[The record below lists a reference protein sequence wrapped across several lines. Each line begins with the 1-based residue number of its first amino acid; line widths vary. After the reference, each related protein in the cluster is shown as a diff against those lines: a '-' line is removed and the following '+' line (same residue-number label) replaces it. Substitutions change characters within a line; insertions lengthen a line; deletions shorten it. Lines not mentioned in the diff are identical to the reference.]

1 MAEKARVNKDKKAA
15 KSPKAAKPA
24 TKPKPQAPA
33 PKAAVVAVSKGK
45 CLLSKSELAEVRQ
58 LLLQK
63 RQALLGDLSG
73 MEATAMRSRQGH
85 AGDLSHMPT
94 HLADLG
100 SDNYEQEFTLGLLE
114 SERMLLIEIDQAL
127 ERIDR
132 GTYGICLG
140 TGEPIGKSRLMARPW
155 AKYTIEYARLIE
167 KGLAKPVEELQAA
180 QAGEEDEHVKDR
192 PADEED
198 EDEEE
203 DEDADAADDE
213 EDEKERDD
221 AIDDE

>member
-1 MAEKARVNKDKKAA
+1 MAEKARVNKDKKTA
-15 KSPKAAKPA
+15 KSPKAAKA
-24 TKPKPQAPA
+24 TKKPKVAAAKPAAPA
-33 PKAAVVAVSKGK
+33 SMAK
-45 CLLSKSELAEVRQ
+45 CPLSKSELAEVRQ

-85 AGDLSHMPT
+85 GDLSHMPT

-114 SERMLLIEIDQAL
+114 SERSLLVEIDQAL
-127 ERIDR
+127 ERIER
-132 GTYGICLG
+132 GTYGVCLG

-167 KGLAKPVEELQAA
+167 KGLAKPVEEMAA
-180 QAGEEDEHVKDR
+180 GVEEEDEHVKGR
-192 PADEED
+192 PAAEDEDLDED

-203 DEDADAADDE
+203 ETPDEE
-213 EDEKERDD
+213 EDEKERDEPL
-221 AIDDE
+221 DDE

>member
-15 KSPKAAKPA
+15 KSSKAAKPVKK
-24 TKPKPQAPA
+24 TKPAAFAPEASKPAA
-33 PKAAVVAVSKGK
+33 SPKVKCQLSKG
-45 CLLSKSELAEVRQ
+45 ELAEVRQ

-63 RQALLGDLSG
+63 RQSLLGDLSG

-85 AGDLSHMPT
+85 GELSHMPT

-114 SERMLLIEIDQAL
+114 SERALLVEIDQAL

-140 TGEPIGKSRLMARPW
+140 TGEAIGKSRLMARPW

-167 KGLAKPVEELQAA
+167 KGLAKPVEEMAA
-180 QAGEEDEHVKDR
+180 QADGEDENVKAR

-198 EDEEE
+198 VDEDEDEE
-203 DEDADAADDE
+203 DEAADDE
-213 EDEKERDD
+213 DDEKERDD
-221 AIDDE
+221 ALDDE